1 MFLKTAQRF
10 GFGDSLEPETSGK
23 ESDIVRVVSLIVENS
38 KKLRYLEAEVE
49 TSPYRKKYASS
60 YTPNIF
66 FVIGDNEEL
75 MASLS
80 SSILEIN
87 KLIDEMNVPQDR
99 CASEYILDYEDQSLL
114 MKLLKKVSEFNKAYP
129 ELMQL
134 LNTGKEDVSV
144 QIERLLND
152 TEKEEKKLT

>member
-1 MFLKTAQRF
+1 
-10 GFGDSLEPETSGK
+10 
-23 ESDIVRVVSLIVENS
+23 
-38 KKLRYLEAEVE
+38 
-49 TSPYRKKYASS
+49 
-60 YTPNIF
+60 
-66 FVIGDNEEL
+66 

-99 CASEYILDYEDQSLL
+99 CASEYILDYEDQPLL

-152 TEKEEKKLT
+152 AEKEEKKLT